1 MDGSSSLPGCDLAKM
16 IRKHPLLVLLSVLC
30 KSLQRSLIFIALPFS
45 ACALF
50 GKAGAKV
57 RCFLI
62 PSKCFERKVCESWQF
77 FALFYKIRVKRGRFG
92 GNGRKKGIFREHD
105 HLVMEAA
112 REAKRGPI
120 VGKRCLGGAKQG
132 QENRGNGARRTETR
146 VSYDWEAIFSL
157 LYIYIAQERRKWP
170 LRARAPLLP
179 SWGRPKPH
187 RPSFGMVS
195 GRVRDGKPHANK
207 HISHASR
214 ATGPPH
220 SNRLKSGVKNEV
232 NFVAL

>member
-1 MDGSSSLPGCDLAKM
+1 MYRRLGSKHLFQKKWTALLLYPDATKPKM

-57 RCFLI
+57 RRFLI

-77 FALFYKIRVKRGRFG
+77 FALFYKTRVKRGCFWEK
-92 GNGRKKGIFREHD
+92 GRKKGIFREHD

-112 REAKRGPI
+112 WEAKRGHI
-120 VGKRCLGGAKQG
+120 VGKRCVGGAKQR
-132 QENRGNGARRTETR
+132 QENRENGARRTETR

-157 LYIYIAQERRKWP
+157 LYI
-170 LRARAPLLP
+170 
-179 SWGRPKPH
+179 
-187 RPSFGMVS
+187 
-195 GRVRDGKPHANK
+195 
-207 HISHASR
+207 
-214 ATGPPH
+214 
-220 SNRLKSGVKNEV
+220 
-232 NFVAL
+232 

>member
-1 MDGSSSLPGCDLAKM
+1 MYRRLGSKHLFQKIGRLFFFTRMRPGQND
-16 IRKHPLLVLLSVLC
+16 RKHPLLVLLSVLC

-45 ACALF
+45 AYALF

-77 FALFYKIRVKRGRFG
+77 FALFYKTRVKTGRFWG
-92 GNGRKKGIFREHD
+92 KGRKKGIFREHD

-112 REAKRGPI
+112 WEAKQGHI

-157 LYIYIAQERRKWP
+157 LYI
-170 LRARAPLLP
+170 
-179 SWGRPKPH
+179 
-187 RPSFGMVS
+187 
-195 GRVRDGKPHANK
+195 
-207 HISHASR
+207 
-214 ATGPPH
+214 
-220 SNRLKSGVKNEV
+220 
-232 NFVAL
+232 

>member
-1 MDGSSSLPGCDLAKM
+1 MYRRLGSKHLFQKIGRLFFFTRMRPGQND
-16 IRKHPLLVLLSVLC
+16 RKHPLLVLLSVLC

-57 RCFLI
+57 RCFFI

-77 FALFYKIRVKRGRFG
+77 FALFYKIRVKRGYFW
-92 GNGRKKGIFREHD
+92 GNDRKKGIFREHD

-112 REAKRGPI
+112 CEAKWGHI

-157 LYIYIAQERRKWP
+157 LYI
-170 LRARAPLLP
+170 
-179 SWGRPKPH
+179 
-187 RPSFGMVS
+187 
-195 GRVRDGKPHANK
+195 
-207 HISHASR
+207 
-214 ATGPPH
+214 
-220 SNRLKSGVKNEV
+220 
-232 NFVAL
+232 

>member
-1 MDGSSSLPGCDLAKM
+1 MYRRLGSKHLFQKIGRLFFFTRMRPGQND
-16 IRKHPLLVLLSVLC
+16 RKHPLLVLLSVLC
-30 KSLQRSLIFIALPFS
+30 KYLQRSLIFIALPFS
-45 ACALF
+45 AYALF

-57 RCFLI
+57 GRFLI

-77 FALFYKIRVKRGRFG
+77 FALFYKIRVKRGCFW

-112 REAKRGPI
+112 CEAKWGHI

-157 LYIYIAQERRKWP
+157 LYI
-170 LRARAPLLP
+170 
-179 SWGRPKPH
+179 
-187 RPSFGMVS
+187 
-195 GRVRDGKPHANK
+195 
-207 HISHASR
+207 
-214 ATGPPH
+214 
-220 SNRLKSGVKNEV
+220 
-232 NFVAL
+232 